1 MNPARPAGSVNQPRP
16 TGAGQGM
23 SAMANLGKEQLA
35 ITDMRYE
42 LLDREINRL
51 GLLMEQL
58 VDASRVMDPNPISTK
73 YVNKTQNEKDELQL
87 SVTAASMVD
96 ACQNLLRLTSDLQN
110 SYLFFDFDRIENTQ
124 ANYLSYLEKQ
134 NNNSEQSQQL

>member
-1 MNPARPAGSVNQPRP
+1 MNQPRP
-16 TGAGQGM
+16 AAANQPKPGQGI
-23 SAMANLGKEQLA
+23 SPLANLGKEQLA

-42 LLDREINRL
+42 ILDREINRL

-87 SVTAASMVD
+87 SVTAASMAD

-110 SYLFFDFDRIENTQ
+110 SYLFFDFDRIEKTQ
-124 ANYLSYLEKQ
+124 ANYLIYLEKQ
-134 NNNSEQSQQL
+134 NNSEQSQPSQQM